1 MSGFDITI
9 IIHGDK
15 KGQLPKPFNNRP
27 GYDMKYVMAIF
38 NKYDYYN
45 SERIKNIF
53 EIEKLYD
60 NLSIVKQGE
69 SFIKWALR
77 VRINLQDLLSEN
89 KLGMY
94 HRYCLFASYPGGR
107 LEDYNNYQNYYRP
120 KPLKNGTAICF
131 GCWKIFRVNVN
142 IKPKKIFDR
151 RRCIEIIK
159 TRDLMLDHWDH
170 ECAKPKTDFGCAR
183 IIQRAWRNFKKRPE
197 SLAAKVW
204 NAVKGDIIPDEEKFL
219 GITTRKV
226 KNLQTRDQFN
236 LWRNNILAEYE
247 KEKNFNMFSFYYR
260 LEYEEY
266 SIPDDWISFK
276 KHQLRQRLR
285 KSC

>member
-1 MSGFDITI
+1 MSSFDITI

-15 KGQLPKPFNNRP
+15 ERQLPKPFNNRP
-27 GYDMKYVMAIF
+27 GYDMKYVMAII

-45 SERIKNIF
+45 N
-53 EIEKLYD
+53 
-60 NLSIVKQGE
+60 
-69 SFIKWALR
+69 
-77 VRINLQDLLSEN
+77 LLSGN

-107 LEDYNNYQNYYRP
+107 LEDYNNYKNYYRP
-120 KPLKNGTAICF
+120 KPFKNGTAICF

-142 IKPKKIFDR
+142 IKPKKIFNR
-151 RRCIEIIK
+151 RRYIEIIEAK
-159 TRDLMLDHWDH
+159 DLMLDHWDH

-204 NAVKGDIIPDEEKFL
+204 NSVKADIIPDENKDL

-247 KEKNFNMFSFYYR
+247 KEKNFNMFFLYYR

-266 SIPDDWISFK
+266 SIPDDWIIGI
-276 KHQLRQRLR
+276 R
-285 KSC
+285 C